1 MNRSNLESS
10 GDLMMDL
17 ACHLSVHVSV
27 LILFPELEINDCYLT
42 LVIINDGPH
51 SANGSTEWVSRFP
64 NRGVSSTTKMKNS
77 KMEIRD
83 LVLKLV
89 LIFTFFHYY
98 VLGLFHVR
106 KKRKMGVITSLDE
119 SDQEQPTE

>member
-1 MNRSNLESS
+1 
-10 GDLMMDL
+10 
-17 ACHLSVHVSV
+17 
-27 LILFPELEINDCYLT
+27 
-42 LVIINDGPH
+42 VIINDGPH

-119 SDQEQPTE
+119 SDQEQPTEYKTFFYLSDGLIYSKWCFRFKSSFMCDLS

>member
-83 LVLKLV
+83 LILNLCFFF
-89 LIFTFFHYY
+89 LIYLFS
-98 VLGLFHVR
+98 LGLFLVR